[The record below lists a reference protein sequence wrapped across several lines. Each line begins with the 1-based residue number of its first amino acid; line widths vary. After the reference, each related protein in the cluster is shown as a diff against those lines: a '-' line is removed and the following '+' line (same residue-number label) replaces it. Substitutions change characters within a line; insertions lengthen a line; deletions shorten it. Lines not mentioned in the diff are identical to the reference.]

1 MGLTT
6 WRPREGTIFSFWGKD
21 VPQEK
26 CLNWSESDAQR
37 HSTEQN
43 DFSHRC
49 NGASG
54 GAVARTLITHG
65 WKVRAL
71 VRDPSTPA
79 AQLLANNTIELIIG
93 DLFTTASLEE
103 ALTGVYGVFSVQ
115 TSYAEHGI
123 GGEIIQGKLL
133 ADAAHRAQIQHFVYS
148 SVGGAERESGIPHFE
163 SKWQLEKHIR
173 AIGLP
178 ATIIRPVFFMDNFT
192 SYSGEPI
199 KQQKKLIL
207 PLHQDTR
214 LQLIATEDI
223 GSFAALAFEQPTSFI
238 GKALEIAGDELSM
251 TEIVETFSR
260 VMKRTIEFVEQPMD
274 QMIQRNPENALMM
287 EWFNTDG
294 YQAVL
299 PALRALYP
307 ALLTLVT
314 WLRQKGWQA

>member
-1 MGLTT
+1 MHKDTQQN
-6 WRPREGTIFSFWGKD
+6 RTIL
-21 VPQEK
+21 V
-26 CLNWSESDAQR
+26 
-37 HSTEQN
+37 T
-43 DFSHRC
+43 
-49 NGASG
+49 GATGRQG
-54 GAVARTLITHG
+54 GAVARTLMTHG

-79 AQLLANNTIELIIG
+79 AQQLAKNTIELIKG

-163 SKWQLEKHIR
+163 SKWQIEKHIR
-173 AIGLP
+173 ALGLP

-192 SYSGEPI
+192 SYFGEPI
-199 KQQKKLIL
+199 KQQNKLIL

-223 GSFAALAFEQPTSFI
+223 GSFAALAFEQPTGFL

-251 TEIVETFSR
+251 TELAETFSR
-260 VMKRTIEFVEQPMD
+260 VMKRTIEFVELPME
-274 QMIQRNPENALMM
+274 QMIQGDPEMALMF
-287 EWFNTDG
+287 EWFNTHG

-299 PALRALYP
+299 PALRALHP
-307 ALLTLVT
+307 ALLTLET

>member
-1 MGLTT
+1 MHKDTQQN
-6 WRPREGTIFSFWGKD
+6 RTIL
-21 VPQEK
+21 V
-26 CLNWSESDAQR
+26 
-37 HSTEQN
+37 T
-43 DFSHRC
+43 
-49 NGASG
+49 GATGRQG
-54 GAVARTLITHG
+54 GAVARTLMTHG

-79 AQLLANNTIELIIG
+79 AQQLAKNTIELIKG

-115 TSYAEHGI
+115 TSDAEHGI

-163 SKWQLEKHIR
+163 SKWQIEKHIR
-173 AIGLP
+173 ALGLP

-192 SYSGEPI
+192 SYFGEPI
-199 KQQKKLIL
+199 KQQNKLIL

-214 LQLIATEDI
+214 LQQIATEDI
-223 GSFAALAFEQPTSFI
+223 GSFAALAFEQPTGFL

-251 TEIVETFSR
+251 TELAETFSR
-260 VMKRTIEFVEQPMD
+260 VMKRTIKFVELPME
-274 QMIQRNPENALMM
+274 QMIQRDPEMALMF
-287 EWFNTDG
+287 EWFNTQG

-307 ALLTLVT
+307 ALLTLET
-314 WLRQKGWQA
+314 WLRQAGWQE

>member
-1 MGLTT
+1 MHKDTQQN
-6 WRPREGTIFSFWGKD
+6 RTIL
-21 VPQEK
+21 V
-26 CLNWSESDAQR
+26 
-37 HSTEQN
+37 T
-43 DFSHRC
+43 
-49 NGASG
+49 GATGRQG
-54 GAVARTLITHG
+54 GAVARTLMTHG

-79 AQLLANNTIELIIG
+79 AQQLAKNTIELIKG

-115 TSYAEHGI
+115 TSNAEHGI

-148 SVGGAERESGIPHFE
+148 SIGGAERESGIPHFE
-163 SKWQLEKHIR
+163 SKWQIEKHIR
-173 AIGLP
+173 ALGLP

-199 KQQKKLIL
+199 KQQNKLIL

-223 GSFAALAFEQPTSFI
+223 GSFAALAFEQPTGFL

-251 TEIVETFSR
+251 TELAETFSR
-260 VMKRTIEFVEQPMD
+260 VMKRTIEFVELPME
-274 QMIQRNPENALMM
+274 QMIQGDPEIALMF
-287 EWFNTDG
+287 EWFNAQG
-294 YQAVL
+294 YQAVI

-307 ALLTLVT
+307 SLLNLET
-314 WLRQKGWQA
+314 WLRQTGWQA